1 MRKNFHKMKAEYR
14 VFLLIFVSFLL
25 TSTAYLSWLYQLL
38 ELVGSGAADLL
49 TMVIGYV
56 CQAAGIGAAAL
67 YCYRRRT
74 SITRPVFSAVLLLH
88 AVCLV
93 PAILSHHAIGAI
105 AFGLLMNLLCGMIAA
120 FYLQELTFATNG
132 SDAAEHRGLIFGA
145 AYCAASVAALLL
157 SLIGGRNALH
167 DDRIIIFYLVLTG
180 ICVWLGQYLYPCRKK
195 GVSGASE
202 PASAEKSSRTERS
215 SVKSSDKGA
224 EKNLAKGLEKA
235 PEKVSDALKPD
246 TLKKAGGM
254 LPSDMPF
261 GSFLILACASVF
273 ILSLVKNIG
282 FNFPSSDIIDG
293 VSLELSRIFYAVGL
307 LIAGFV
313 SDKSRRY
320 GAISAF
326 ASLIIP
332 FVMLALTGE
341 PVSSM
346 IFWCLDYFIFAYLSV
361 YRILLFS
368 DLAKERNAVWLAG
381 FGLLF
386 GRLGD
391 AAGTGLY
398 MLLQML
404 LPGNTVV
411 LITAAALLFILSV
424 FVFFQLYQR
433 LYAPTLIRQR
443 SEQEVFELF
452 AKKHD
457 LTGRERTILRMV
469 LEGQSNGQIAEQ
481 LFLTESTVKYHIHNL
496 LQKTACK
503 NRRELMQ
510 QYTEDRGEG

>member
-1 MRKNFHKMKAEYR
+1 MRKNFHKLKTEYR

-180 ICVWLGQYLYPCRKK
+180 LCVWLSHYLYTDREKA
-195 GVSGASE
+195 ASE
-202 PASAEKSSRTERS
+202 VPPVSPEKSASP
-215 SVKSSDKGA
+215 K
-224 EKNLAKGLEKA
+224 KA
-235 PEKVSDALKPD
+235 ASPEKTASSENSA
-246 TLKKAGGM
+246 
-254 LPSDMPF
+254 

-282 FNFPSSDIIDG
+282 FNFPSSDIIGG

-313 SDKSRRY
+313 SDRSRRY

>member
-1 MRKNFHKMKAEYR
+1 MRKNFHKLKAEYR

-56 CQAAGIGAAAL
+56 CQATGIGAAAL

-180 ICVWLGQYLYPCRKK
+180 LCVWQSHYLYTDREKA
-195 GVSGASE
+195 ASE
-202 PASAEKSSRTERS
+202 VPPVSP
-215 SVKSSDKGA
+215 
-224 EKNLAKGLEKA
+224 EKA
-235 PEKVSDALKPD
+235 ASPKKAASPEKTASSENSA
-246 TLKKAGGM
+246 
-254 LPSDMPF
+254 

-282 FNFPSSDIIDG
+282 FNFPSSDIIGG

-313 SDKSRRY
+313 SDRSRRY

>member
-1 MRKNFHKMKAEYR
+1 M
-14 VFLLIFVSFLL
+14 
-25 TSTAYLSWLYQLL
+25 
-38 ELVGSGAADLL
+38 
-49 TMVIGYV
+49 
-56 CQAAGIGAAAL
+56 
-67 YCYRRRT
+67 
-74 SITRPVFSAVLLLH
+74 
-88 AVCLV
+88 
-93 PAILSHHAIGAI
+93 
-105 AFGLLMNLLCGMIAA
+105 
-120 FYLQELTFATNG
+120 
-132 SDAAEHRGLIFGA
+132 
-145 AYCAASVAALLL
+145 
-157 SLIGGRNALH
+157 
-167 DDRIIIFYLVLTG
+167 LTG
-180 ICVWLGQYLYPCRKK
+180 LCIWLGQYLYPYRGK
-195 GVSGASE
+195 VPSGTSTPDSSEKPNTLQPDASQ
-202 PASAEKSSRTERS
+202 
-215 SVKSSDKGA
+215 
-224 EKNLAKGLEKA
+224 
-235 PEKVSDALKPD
+235 SDAS
-246 TLKKAGGM
+246 KKAGGVI
-254 LPSDMPF
+254 PSDMPF
-261 GSFLILACASVF
+261 SSFLVLTCVSVF
-273 ILSLVKNIG
+273 ILSMVKNIG
-282 FNFPSSDIIDG
+282 FNFPSSDIIGG

-320 GAISAF
+320 GAICAF

-368 DLAKERNAVWLAG
+368 DLAKERNVGWLAG

-398 MLLQML
+398 MLLQVL

-469 LEGQSNGQIAEQ
+469 LDGQSNGQIAEQ

-510 QYTEDRGEG
+510 QYTEDRREG

>member
-1 MRKNFHKMKAEYR
+1 MRKNFHKMKSEYR

-25 TSTAYLSWLYQLL
+25 TSAAYLSWLYHLL
-38 ELVGSGAADLL
+38 ALVGSGAADLL
-49 TMVIGYV
+49 TMVVGYV
-56 CQAAGIGAAAL
+56 CQAAGIGATAL
-67 YCYRRRT
+67 CCYRRKA
-74 SITRPVFSAVLLLH
+74 SITRPVFAAVLLLH

-93 PAILSHHAIGAI
+93 PALLSHHPAGAI
-105 AFGLLMNLLCGMIAA
+105 SFGLLMNLLCGMIAA

-180 ICVWLGQYLYPCRKK
+180 LCVWLSHYLYTDREKA
-195 GVSGASE
+195 ASE
-202 PASAEKSSRTERS
+202 VPPVSPEKSASPK
-215 SVKSSDKGA
+215 KSAS
-224 EKNLAKGLEKA
+224 
-235 PEKVSDALKPD
+235 PEKTASSENSA
-246 TLKKAGGM
+246 
-254 LPSDMPF
+254 

-282 FNFPSSDIIDG
+282 FNFPSSDIIGG

-313 SDKSRRY
+313 SDRSRRY

>member
-38 ELVGSGAADLL
+38 ELVGSGTADLL

-56 CQAAGIGAAAL
+56 CQAAGIGAVAL

-180 ICVWLGQYLYPCRKK
+180 LCVWLSHYLYTDREKA
-195 GVSGASE
+195 ASE
-202 PASAEKSSRTERS
+202 VPPVSPEKSASPK
-215 SVKSSDKGA
+215 KSAS
-224 EKNLAKGLEKA
+224 
-235 PEKVSDALKPD
+235 PEKTASSENSA
-246 TLKKAGGM
+246 
-254 LPSDMPF
+254 

-282 FNFPSSDIIDG
+282 FNFPSSDIIGG

-313 SDKSRRY
+313 SDRSRRY

-510 QYTEDRGEG
+510 QYTEDRGAG

>member
-1 MRKNFHKMKAEYR
+1 MRKNFHKLKTEYH

-25 TSTAYLSWLYQLL
+25 TSAAYLSWLYHLL
-38 ELVGSGAADLL
+38 ALVGSGAADLL
-49 TMVIGYV
+49 TMVVGYV
-56 CQAAGIGAAAL
+56 CQAAGIGATAL
-67 YCYRRRT
+67 CCYRRKA
-74 SITRPVFSAVLLLH
+74 SITRPVFAAVLLLH

-93 PAILSHHAIGAI
+93 PALLSHHPAGAI
-105 AFGLLMNLLCGMIAA
+105 SFGLLMNLLCGMIAT

-132 SDAAEHRGLIFGA
+132 SAAAEHRGLIFGA

-180 ICVWLGQYLYPCRKK
+180 LCVWLSHYLYTDREKA
-195 GVSGASE
+195 ASE
-202 PASAEKSSRTERS
+202 VPPVSPEKSASPK
-215 SVKSSDKGA
+215 KSAS
-224 EKNLAKGLEKA
+224 
-235 PEKVSDALKPD
+235 PEKTASSENSA
-246 TLKKAGGM
+246 
-254 LPSDMPF
+254 

-282 FNFPSSDIIDG
+282 FNFPSSDIIGG

-313 SDKSRRY
+313 SDRSRRY

-510 QYTEDRGEG
+510 QYTEDRSEG

>member
-93 PAILSHHAIGAI
+93 PALLSHHPAGAI
-105 AFGLLMNLLCGMIAA
+105 SFGLLMNLLCGMIAA

-132 SDAAEHRGLIFGA
+132 SAAAEHRGLIFGA

-180 ICVWLGQYLYPCRKK
+180 LCMWLGQYLYTDREKA
-195 GVSGASE
+195 ASE
-202 PASAEKSSRTERS
+202 VPPVSP
-215 SVKSSDKGA
+215 
-224 EKNLAKGLEKA
+224 EKA
-235 PEKVSDALKPD
+235 ASPKKSASPEKTASSENSA
-246 TLKKAGGM
+246 
-254 LPSDMPF
+254 

-282 FNFPSSDIIDG
+282 FNFPSSDIIGG

-313 SDKSRRY
+313 SDRSRRY

>member
-93 PAILSHHAIGAI
+93 PAILSHHAIGAM

-180 ICVWLGQYLYPCRKK
+180 LCVWMSHYLYTDREKA
-195 GVSGASE
+195 ASE
-202 PASAEKSSRTERS
+202 VPPVSPKKAAS
-215 SVKSSDKGA
+215 
-224 EKNLAKGLEKA
+224 
-235 PEKVSDALKPD
+235 PEKTASSENSA
-246 TLKKAGGM
+246 
-254 LPSDMPF
+254 

-282 FNFPSSDIIDG
+282 FNFPSSDIIGG

-313 SDKSRRY
+313 SDRSRRY

-443 SEQEVFELF
+443 SEQEVFEIF

>member
-56 CQAAGIGAAAL
+56 CQAVGIGAAAL

-93 PAILSHHAIGAI
+93 PAILSHHPIGAI

-180 ICVWLGQYLYPCRKK
+180 LCVWLSHYLYTDREKA
-195 GVSGASE
+195 ASE
-202 PASAEKSSRTERS
+202 VPPVSPKKAASPKKSAS
-215 SVKSSDKGA
+215 
-224 EKNLAKGLEKA
+224 
-235 PEKVSDALKPD
+235 PEKTASSENSA
-246 TLKKAGGM
+246 
-254 LPSDMPF
+254 

-282 FNFPSSDIIDG
+282 FNFPSSDIIGG

-313 SDKSRRY
+313 SDRSRRY

-411 LITAAALLFILSV
+411 LVTAAALLFILSV

-469 LEGQSNGQIAEQ
+469 LDGQSNGQIAEQ

>member
-1 MRKNFHKMKAEYR
+1 MRKNFHKLKPEYL

-49 TMVIGYV
+49 TMVVGYV

-132 SDAAEHRGLIFGA
+132 SDASEHRGLIFGA

-180 ICVWLGQYLYPCRKK
+180 LCVWLSHYLYTDQEKA
-195 GVSGASE
+195 ASE
-202 PASAEKSSRTERS
+202 VPPVSPEKSASP
-215 SVKSSDKGA
+215 K
-224 EKNLAKGLEKA
+224 KA
-235 PEKVSDALKPD
+235 ASPEKTASSENSA
-246 TLKKAGGM
+246 
-254 LPSDMPF
+254 

-282 FNFPSSDIIDG
+282 FNFPSSDIIGG

-313 SDKSRRY
+313 SDRSRRY

-368 DLAKERNAVWLAG
+368 DLAKARNAVWLAG

>member
-93 PAILSHHAIGAI
+93 PAILSHHPIGAI

-180 ICVWLGQYLYPCRKK
+180 LCVWLSHYLYTDREKA
-195 GVSGASE
+195 ASE
-202 PASAEKSSRTERS
+202 VPPVSPEKSASPK
-215 SVKSSDKGA
+215 KSAS
-224 EKNLAKGLEKA
+224 
-235 PEKVSDALKPD
+235 PEKTASSENSA
-246 TLKKAGGM
+246 
-254 LPSDMPF
+254 

-273 ILSLVKNIG
+273 ILCLVKNIG
-282 FNFPSSDIIDG
+282 FNFPSSDIIGG

-313 SDKSRRY
+313 SDRSRRY

-368 DLAKERNAVWLAG
+368 DLAKERNPVWLAG

>member
-25 TSTAYLSWLYQLL
+25 TSAAYLSWLYHLL
-38 ELVGSGAADLL
+38 ALVGSGAADLL
-49 TMVIGYV
+49 TMVVGYV
-56 CQAAGIGAAAL
+56 CQAAGIGATAL
-67 YCYRRRT
+67 CCYRRKA
-74 SITRPVFSAVLLLH
+74 SITRPVFAAVLLLH

-93 PAILSHHAIGAI
+93 PALLSHHPAGAI
-105 AFGLLMNLLCGMIAA
+105 SFGLLMNLLCGMIAA

-132 SDAAEHRGLIFGA
+132 SAAAEHRGLIFGA

-180 ICVWLGQYLYPCRKK
+180 LCVWLSHYLYTDREKA
-195 GVSGASE
+195 ASE
-202 PASAEKSSRTERS
+202 VPPVSPEKSASPK
-215 SVKSSDKGA
+215 KSAS
-224 EKNLAKGLEKA
+224 
-235 PEKVSDALKPD
+235 PEKTASSENSA
-246 TLKKAGGM
+246 
-254 LPSDMPF
+254 

-282 FNFPSSDIIDG
+282 FNFPSSDIIGG

-313 SDKSRRY
+313 SDRSRRY

-469 LEGQSNGQIAEQ
+469 LDGQSNGQIAEQ

-510 QYTEDRGEG
+510 QYTEDRGAG

>member
-25 TSTAYLSWLYQLL
+25 TSAAYLSWLYHLL
-38 ELVGSGAADLL
+38 ALVGSGAADLL
-49 TMVIGYV
+49 TMVVGYV
-56 CQAAGIGAAAL
+56 CQAAGIGATAL
-67 YCYRRRT
+67 CCYRRKA
-74 SITRPVFSAVLLLH
+74 SITRPVFAAVLLLH

-93 PAILSHHAIGAI
+93 PALLSHHPAGAI
-105 AFGLLMNLLCGMIAA
+105 SFGLLMNLLYGMIAA

-132 SDAAEHRGLIFGA
+132 SAAAEHRGLIFGA

-180 ICVWLGQYLYPCRKK
+180 LCVWLSHYLYTDREKA
-195 GVSGASE
+195 ASE
-202 PASAEKSSRTERS
+202 VPPVSPEKSASPK
-215 SVKSSDKGA
+215 KSAS
-224 EKNLAKGLEKA
+224 
-235 PEKVSDALKPD
+235 PEKTASSENSA
-246 TLKKAGGM
+246 
-254 LPSDMPF
+254 

-282 FNFPSSDIIDG
+282 FNFPSSDIIGG

-313 SDKSRRY
+313 SDRSRRY

>member
-93 PAILSHHAIGAI
+93 PAILSHHPIGAI

-180 ICVWLGQYLYPCRKK
+180 LCIWLGQYLYPYRGK
-195 GVSGASE
+195 VPSGTSTPDSSEKPNTLQPDASQ
-202 PASAEKSSRTERS
+202 
-215 SVKSSDKGA
+215 
-224 EKNLAKGLEKA
+224 
-235 PEKVSDALKPD
+235 SDAS
-246 TLKKAGGM
+246 KKAGGVI
-254 LPSDMPF
+254 PSDMPF
-261 GSFLILACASVF
+261 SSFLVLACVSVF
-273 ILSLVKNIG
+273 ILSMVKNIG
-282 FNFPSSDIIDG
+282 FNFPSSDIIGG

-469 LEGQSNGQIAEQ
+469 LDGQSNGQIAEQ

-510 QYTEDRGEG
+510 QYTEDRGEE

>member
-25 TSTAYLSWLYQLL
+25 TSAAYLSWLYHLL
-38 ELVGSGAADLL
+38 ALVGSGAADLL
-49 TMVIGYV
+49 TMVVGYV
-56 CQAAGIGAAAL
+56 CQAAGIGATAL
-67 YCYRRRT
+67 CCYRRKA
-74 SITRPVFSAVLLLH
+74 SIARPVFAAVLLLH

-93 PAILSHHAIGAI
+93 PALLSHHPAGAI
-105 AFGLLMNLLCGMIAA
+105 SFGLLMNLLYGMIAA

-132 SDAAEHRGLIFGA
+132 SAAAEHRGLIFGA

-180 ICVWLGQYLYPCRKK
+180 LCVWLSHYLYTDREKA
-195 GVSGASE
+195 ASE
-202 PASAEKSSRTERS
+202 VPPVSPEKSASPK
-215 SVKSSDKGA
+215 KSAS
-224 EKNLAKGLEKA
+224 
-235 PEKVSDALKPD
+235 PEKTASSENSA
-246 TLKKAGGM
+246 
-254 LPSDMPF
+254 

-282 FNFPSSDIIDG
+282 FNFPSSDIIGG
-293 VSLELSRIFYAVGL
+293 VSLALSRIFYAVGL

-313 SDKSRRY
+313 SDRSRRY

>member
-25 TSTAYLSWLYQLL
+25 TSAAYLSWLYHLL
-38 ELVGSGAADLL
+38 ALVGSGAADLL
-49 TMVIGYV
+49 TMVVGYV
-56 CQAAGIGAAAL
+56 CQAAGIGATAL
-67 YCYRRRT
+67 CCYRRKA
-74 SITRPVFSAVLLLH
+74 SITRPVFAAVLLLH

-93 PAILSHHAIGAI
+93 PALLSHHPAGAI
-105 AFGLLMNLLCGMIAA
+105 SFGLLMNLLCGMIAA

-132 SDAAEHRGLIFGA
+132 SAAAEHRGLIFGA

-180 ICVWLGQYLYPCRKK
+180 LCVWLSHYLYTDREKA
-195 GVSGASE
+195 ASE
-202 PASAEKSSRTERS
+202 VPPVSPEKSASPK
-215 SVKSSDKGA
+215 KSAS
-224 EKNLAKGLEKA
+224 
-235 PEKVSDALKPD
+235 PEKTASSENSA
-246 TLKKAGGM
+246 
-254 LPSDMPF
+254 

-282 FNFPSSDIIDG
+282 FNFPSSDIIGG

-313 SDKSRRY
+313 SDRSRRY

-469 LEGQSNGQIAEQ
+469 LDGQSNGQIAEQ

-510 QYTEDRGEG
+510 QYTEDRGEE

>member
-1 MRKNFHKMKAEYR
+1 MRKNFHKMKSEYR

-25 TSTAYLSWLYQLL
+25 TSAAYLSWLYHLL
-38 ELVGSGAADLL
+38 ALVGSGAADLL
-49 TMVIGYV
+49 TMVVGYV
-56 CQAAGIGAAAL
+56 CQAAGIGATAL
-67 YCYRRRT
+67 CCYRRKA
-74 SITRPVFSAVLLLH
+74 SITRPVFAAVLLLH

-93 PAILSHHAIGAI
+93 PALLSHHPAGAI
-105 AFGLLMNLLCGMIAA
+105 SFGLLMNLLCGMIAA

-132 SDAAEHRGLIFGA
+132 SAAGEHRGLIFGA

-180 ICVWLGQYLYPCRKK
+180 LCVWLSHYLYTDREKA
-195 GVSGASE
+195 ASE
-202 PASAEKSSRTERS
+202 VPPVSPEKSASPK
-215 SVKSSDKGA
+215 KSAS
-224 EKNLAKGLEKA
+224 
-235 PEKVSDALKPD
+235 PEKTASSENSA
-246 TLKKAGGM
+246 
-254 LPSDMPF
+254 

-282 FNFPSSDIIDG
+282 FNFPSSDIIGG

-313 SDKSRRY
+313 SDRSRRY

>member
-56 CQAAGIGAAAL
+56 CQAAGIGTAAL
-67 YCYRRRT
+67 YCYRWRT

-180 ICVWLGQYLYPCRKK
+180 LCVWLSHYLYTDREKA
-195 GVSGASE
+195 ASE
-202 PASAEKSSRTERS
+202 VPSVSPEKSASP
-215 SVKSSDKGA
+215 K
-224 EKNLAKGLEKA
+224 KA
-235 PEKVSDALKPD
+235 ASPEKTASSENSA
-246 TLKKAGGM
+246 
-254 LPSDMPF
+254 

-282 FNFPSSDIIDG
+282 FNFPSSDIIGG

-313 SDKSRRY
+313 SDRSRRY

>member
-93 PAILSHHAIGAI
+93 PAILSHHPIGAI

-120 FYLQELTFATNG
+120 FYLQELAFATNG
-132 SDAAEHRGLIFGA
+132 SEAAEHRGLIFGA

-167 DDRIIIFYLVLTG
+167 DDRIIIFYLVLTSL
-180 ICVWLGQYLYPCRKK
+180 CVWLSHYLYTDREKATSEVPP
-195 GVSGASE
+195 VS
-202 PASAEKSSRTERS
+202 PEKSASPK
-215 SVKSSDKGA
+215 KSAS
-224 EKNLAKGLEKA
+224 
-235 PEKVSDALKPD
+235 PEKTASSENSA
-246 TLKKAGGM
+246 
-254 LPSDMPF
+254 

-282 FNFPSSDIIDG
+282 FNFPSSDIIGG

-398 MLLQML
+398 MFLQML

-469 LEGQSNGQIAEQ
+469 LDGQSNGQIAEQ

-510 QYTEDRGEG
+510 QYTEDRGAG